1 MRVGVGI
8 ESVSKCRGGVVSPS
22 FTSDGRAFD
31 RMVVAL
37 VGGIACGASMVV
49 AGFSAMEDF
58 SCREKAVAEFEGKV
72 SLGEAAAESSGKVI
86 PVDGVDGCFGPFE
99 PDAVFDESVV
109 AKGPSDGA
117 W

>member
-1 MRVGVGI
+1 VT
-8 ESVSKCRGGVVSPS
+8 PS
-22 FTSDGRAFD
+22 LTTDGRALEKV
-31 RMVVAL
+31 VVAL
-37 VGGIACGASMVV
+37 MGGIARGASMVIAV
-49 AGFSAMEDF
+49 FSAMEDF
-58 SCREKAVAEFEGKV
+58 SCWEKAVAEFEGKV

>member
-1 MRVGVGI
+1 MAPTLTAD
-8 ESVSKCRGGVVSPS
+8 RGALEKV
-22 FTSDGRAFD
+22 
-31 RMVVAL
+31 VVAL
-37 VGGIACGASMVV
+37 VGGISREASMVIEV
-49 AGFSAMEDF
+49 FSAMEDF
-58 SCREKAVAEFEGKV
+58 SCWEKTVAEFEGKV